1 MYELAKSQFQ
11 EKFVEQKTKREN
23 TVKCH
28 VRTTT
33 KTTEPLEGLKI
44 LGRGAI
50 ISNVVF
56 IIWLRQG

>member
-28 VRTTT
+28 VQTTT
-33 KTTEPLEGLKI
+33 KTK
-44 LGRGAI
+44 GR
-50 ISNVVF
+50 
-56 IIWLRQG
+56 RKE